1 MESWVYL
8 FSKFT
13 HEALLF
19 EALILF
25 LAFGA
30 YAAFYITQKRKYG
43 VAGNELPSN
52 VVKAYLA
59 QLMIDAEDMR
69 VQLFGLLGKDT
80 AQTALRSSV
89 TGYSAQPNSP
99 SVSMPPLPTENPQVA
114 QQLKE
119 LEAKMTEQSKALDS
133 LLGEKKRLEEEL
145 TQAKNTAPAAT
156 AASPTGG
163 SAQDPALT
171 EKVKTLE
178 AQLAEYAIIEDD
190 LANLKRLQ
198 KENKALRTQLETL
211 APQGTPAAAPAHELK
226 TEVPPTEH
234 KTENKAEQ
242 KTEQKAEN
250 AIKSAG
256 AAPAT
261 ESPTPELA
269 PAAKERELVDD
280 RAVADQNQSI
290 VAAPP
295 TTEGVVPTA
304 ELAAT
309 SNHTP
314 GSQAPSKDDVTNF
327 EALINDVE
335 KSLAQNAAPA
345 ESTPVEPKMEAQAKS
360 EAELQA
366 DFEKMLNS

>member
-69 VQLFGLLGKDT
+69 VQLFGLLGKDGSQAAT
-80 AQTALRSSV
+80 RTQTFVPGAV
-89 TGYSAQPNSP
+89 A
-99 SVSMPPLPTENPQVA
+99 MPPLPTDNPQMA

-119 LEAKMTEQSKALDS
+119 LEAKMNEQAKALDS

-145 TQAKNTAPAAT
+145 NQAKEATPASTAITPSSA
-156 AASPTGG
+156 
-163 SAQDPALT
+163 SAQDPALA

-198 KENKALRTQLETL
+198 KENKALRTQLDSAGL
-211 APQGTPAAAPAHELK
+211 APAGTPTPELK
-226 TEVPPTEH
+226 TEIPPTEA
-234 KTENKAEQ
+234 KAAEEKAED
-242 KTEQKAEN
+242 KIT
-250 AIKSAG
+250 
-256 AAPAT
+256 AAAPTPAT
-261 ESPTPELA
+261 EAPTPELA
-269 PAAKERELVDD
+269 PAAKEREMVEE
-280 RAVADQNQSI
+280 RAVSDQN
-290 VAAPP
+290 
-295 TTEGVVPTA
+295 
-304 ELAAT
+304 
-309 SNHTP
+309 
-314 GSQAPSKDDVTNF
+314 
-327 EALINDVE
+327 
-335 KSLAQNAAPA
+335 
-345 ESTPVEPKMEAQAKS
+345 
-360 EAELQA
+360 
-366 DFEKMLNS
+366 